1 MLTRL
6 VLFPILSDAAPSP
19 FRRRHLVP
27 LFSIH
32 KHLAT
37 RAPRSCTT
45 QFCPD
50 RLPASC
56 TITAPAADRIA
67 SRQSRSE
74 ALLVSPSSTPGSS
87 SNAFPWASG
96 AASTPNER
104 KSPAAVG
111 VPIKRGRSD
120 PGSAGA
126 VGGESKVAA
135 AVAALPNLASPRKVA
150 QFGSDLAW
158 RTILSS
164 VVEVDGVGELGVAR
178 VLQEV
183 WKRGGDGSVAL
194 AHHHHRSF
202 PPHGPPF
209 SRHAHL
215 HSLRASLDGAAGP
228 VQPHPPVLGA
238 RHLLGL
244 SRFLCPRP
252 PNHHSSPS
260 QPLSA
265 SGAGLDTVLASVS
278 SIYGPPTPTK
288 ELDLSQWMNVT
299 PGADWSF
306 LGSTGNGTATRFTLN
321 PSVLTSGP
329 GPSSLAFE
337 IGGEVDREQ
346 RRSSTSRTDE
356 GDSTQRIDDLIAA
369 MEEGREAHER
379 RLVAQAQAAMSSM
392 PPPPDTG
399 IAITGQIKA
408 TESALHLP
416 TPEIDTSESPS
427 IGGACSH
434 SVDAGSSSIQSRN
447 DSFQLTP
454 PESEIL
460 AFTPTTINASSFTS
474 IPTSSQV
481 AQTKS
486 THEGPRAKPAMQLA
500 LPPAPL
506 NTPPP
511 MCMFFS
517 PSFRDLQKGKV
528 GVWKGDLEIKGRG
541 GGKFSV
547 LIVGEEAMGYLCQ
560 SHTWPSTIT
569 YPPTPT
575 PTESYTATMIPVSH
589 LAREGFTPAAMGMV
603 LCDDANISQYVSM
616 VQGLHA
622 EGVAFH
628 LPIAAKLPVVIL
640 PAKFDSADPLQR
652 LGIAVMTEPGFPL
665 PPRPPANPFPDLS
678 RSTAAAGKAGET
690 SPESSE
696 PRKKNRRQS
705 APSKGSAPIG
715 GTSTSVSA
723 SGSGRRRTGS
733 MMPSIGGRGAKV
745 YEEVR
750 WRRMN

>member
-1 MLTRL
+1 VTAQSLWPIIIIALSLPTDPLSPGMRISIPSAQASMALQDLYNLTLR
-6 VLFPILSDAAPSP
+6 FWEPAI
-19 FRRRHLVP
+19 
-27 LFSIH
+27 FSG
-32 KHLAT
+32 
-37 RAPRSCTT
+37 
-45 QFCPD
+45 F
-50 RLPASC
+50 
-56 TITAPAADRIA
+56 
-67 SRQSRSE
+67 
-74 ALLVSPSSTPGSS
+74 
-87 SNAFPWASG
+87 
-96 AASTPNER
+96 
-104 KSPAAVG
+104 
-111 VPIKRGRSD
+111 
-120 PGSAGA
+120 
-126 VGGESKVAA
+126 
-135 AVAALPNLASPRKVA
+135 LASFVPVHP
-150 QFGSDLAW
+150 
-158 RTILSS
+158 TTT
-164 VVEVDGVGELGVAR
+164 
-178 VLQEV
+178 
-183 WKRGGDGSVAL
+183 
-194 AHHHHRSF
+194 
-202 PPHGPPF
+202 PPH
-209 SRHAHL
+209 
-215 HSLRASLDGAAGP
+215 
-228 VQPHPPVLGA
+228 
-238 RHLLGL
+238 
-244 SRFLCPRP
+244 
-252 PNHHSSPS
+252 PN
-260 QPLSA
+260 PLSA
-265 SGAGLDTVLASVS
+265 SGAGLDTVLASIS

-306 LGSTGNGTATRFTLN
+306 LGSSGNGTATRFTLN

-329 GPSSLAFE
+329 GPSSWAFE

-392 PPPPDTG
+392 PQPPDTG

-547 LIVGEEAMGYLCQ
+547 LIVGEEAMGYL
-560 SHTWPSTIT
+560 W
-569 YPPTPT
+569 
-575 PTESYTATMIPVSH
+575 
-589 LAREGFTPAAMGMV
+589 
-603 LCDDANISQYVSM
+603 
-616 VQGLHA
+616 
-622 EGVAFH
+622 
-628 LPIAAKLPVVIL
+628 
-640 PAKFDSADPLQR
+640 
-652 LGIAVMTEPGFPL
+652 
-665 PPRPPANPFPDLS
+665 
-678 RSTAAAGKAGET
+678 
-690 SPESSE
+690 
-696 PRKKNRRQS
+696 
-705 APSKGSAPIG
+705 
-715 GTSTSVSA
+715 
-723 SGSGRRRTGS
+723 
-733 MMPSIGGRGAKV
+733 
-745 YEEVR
+745 
-750 WRRMN
+750 

>member
-32 KHLAT
+32 NHLAT
-37 RAPRSCTT
+37 RPPRSRTT

-87 SNAFPWASG
+87 SNASPWVVGGTPTAETNGGFDPFPDDEGDASG
-96 AASTPNER
+96 AASTPNKR

-111 VPIKRGRSD
+111 VPIARGRSD
-120 PGSAGA
+120 PGSAGT
-126 VGGESKVAA
+126 VGGESKLAA

-183 WKRGGDGSVAL
+183 WKRGGGDASLWPIIIIAL
-194 AHHHHRSF
+194 SLPTDPLSPGMRISIPSAQASMALQDLYDLTLRFWEPAIFSGFLASF
-202 PPHGPPF
+202 VPVHPTTTPPH
-209 SRHAHL
+209 
-215 HSLRASLDGAAGP
+215 
-228 VQPHPPVLGA
+228 
-238 RHLLGL
+238 
-244 SRFLCPRP
+244 
-252 PNHHSSPS
+252 PN
-260 QPLSA
+260 PLSA

-329 GPSSLAFE
+329 GPSSWAFE
-337 IGGEVDREQ
+337 IGG
-346 RRSSTSRTDE
+346 
-356 GDSTQRIDDLIAA
+356 
-369 MEEGREAHER
+369 EEGREAHER
-379 RLVAQAQAAMSSM
+379 QLVAQAQAAMSSM
-392 PPPPDTG
+392 SPPPDTG

-408 TESALHLP
+408 TESVLHLP
-416 TPEIDTSESPS
+416 TPEIDTSDSPS
-427 IGGACSH
+427 IGGPCSH
-434 SVDAGSSSIQSRN
+434 SVDAGSSSIQSRS

-474 IPTSSQV
+474 IPTSFQV

-486 THEGPRAKPAMQLA
+486 THGGPHAKPAMQLA
-500 LPPAPL
+500 LPPAL
-506 NTPPP
+506 FNTPPL

-547 LIVGEEAMGYLCQ
+547 LIVGEEAIGYLCQ
-560 SHTWPSTIT
+560 SHTWPCTIT

-575 PTESYTATMIPVSH
+575 TTESYTATMIPVSH

-652 LGIAVMTEPGFPL
+652 LGIAVMTKPGFPL

-715 GTSTSVSA
+715 GTLTSVPA

-733 MMPSIGGRGAKV
+733 MMPSYGGRGAKV
-745 YEEVR
+745 DEEVIVEKDEPQ
-750 WRRMN
+750 